1 MLETGKMYHLY
12 NRGNNR
18 ENLFY
23 KKENYHYF
31 IRQLDK
37 YLSNFADVYAYCL
50 LPNHLHFLIKIK
62 DEDEIFR
69 NIRDAITL
77 SDSIS
82 TKQNYA
88 ITLSDSIVVSKIISE
103 QFRRFFISYSQA
115 INKQENRLGSL
126 FQKHF
131 KIKAVNND
139 SYFSMLVFYIH
150 ANPQKHGLID
160 DFREW
165 NYSSYHSIISEKIS
179 KLKKNEVIGWFGNL
193 EEYKE
198 FHNQKFDFRNLTSLE
213 LDD

>member
-1 MLETGKMYHLY
+1 
-12 NRGNNR
+12 
-18 ENLFY
+18 
-23 KKENYHYF
+23 
-31 IRQLDK
+31 
-37 YLSNFADVYAYCL
+37 L
-50 LPNHLHFLIKIK
+50 LPNHFHFLIKIK

-69 NIRDAITL
+69 NIRDTIAL

-82 TKQNYA
+82 IKQNYA
-88 ITLSDSIVVSKIISE
+88 ITLNNSIVVSKIISE

-115 INKQENRLGSL
+115 INKQENRVGSL

-165 NYSSYHSIISEKIS
+165 NYSSYHSIISKQIS